1 MLEAIPPLPQYG
13 LDDGGFESRQRLGI
27 FLLATASRP
36 SLGHT
41 MPLIQWVTGAPS
53 LGIKRQRRE
62 ANHSQFQ
69 GQ

>member
-1 MLEAIPPLPQYG
+1 
-13 LDDGGFESRQRLGI
+13 
-27 FLLATASRP
+27 
-36 SLGHT
+36 